1 MLLIKSMIYTSILKV
16 QQSLEKNSLRAFGAK
31 IWNTLPEYIKLTN
44 SLLEFEKF
52 IKTRPG
58 PK

>member
-44 SLLEFEKF
+44 SLLEFKNF